1 MQPFFR
7 SATLAMLL
15 VAGLAW
21 ADDELNALHNHTRH
35 ARDDVLY
42 GQDRHGDYYRQHE
55 PARAGTRHA
64 PARPKFSNSDRA
76 AYKLWCQQEDSCF
89 GLRPPQDLSHLPP
102 GLQKRVE
109 RDKPLPA
116 GWEKRLRPGVRIDPQ
131 VYAYAQPVTREIL
144 QALPPQP
151 GGTILVTIDGRL
163 VRIARN
169 SQIIL
174 DVFKLEF

>member
-1 MQPFFR
+1 M
-7 SATLAMLL
+7 
-15 VAGLAW
+15 
-21 ADDELNALHNHTRH
+21 
-35 ARDDVLY
+35 
-42 GQDRHGDYYRQHE
+42 
-55 PARAGTRHA
+55 
-64 PARPKFSNSDRA
+64 
-76 AYKLWCQQEDSCF
+76 
-89 GLRPPQDLSHLPP
+89 
-102 GLQKRVE
+102 QKRVE

-163 VRIARN
+163 VRIARS

>member
-1 MQPFFR
+1 MHLTFHA
-7 SATLAMLL
+7 ATLAIVLA
-15 VAGLAW
+15 AGPLW
-21 ADDELNALHNHTRH
+21 ADDEMNALHNHTRH

-42 GQDRHGDYYRQHE
+42 GQDRHGDHYRQPE
-55 PARAGTRHA
+55 PGQPSVRHT
-64 PARPKFSNSDRA
+64 PVRPKFSNSDRA
-76 AYKLWCQQEDSCF
+76 AYKLWCQQEERCF
-89 GLRPPQDLSHLPP
+89 GLRPPEDLSHLPP

-163 VRIARN
+163 VRIARS